1 MKYGIIGTGALGGYY
16 GGRLAESGKEVHF
29 LFNSDYEYVKKN
41 GLKVDSVKGNFH
53 LQTINAYNRVEDM
66 PKCDVVL
73 VCLKTTNNHLLQTLL
88 PPLVHDETIVILIQN
103 GLGVEEDLQ
112 AIFPNLLIAGALAF
126 ICARKNESGYIEH
139 LDEGKLNIGAYS
151 PNLNKMKLFDIAS
164 DFEESKIEAE
174 VVELNQVR
182 WEKLLWNIPFNGLSV
197 VMNASTDEL
206 LKDKNT
212 KMLLYDLMQEVILAA
227 NHCGAKL
234 MPQAA
239 DRNLSSTEEMI
250 PYSPSMKLDF
260 EHQRALEVFYIYT
273 KPITTAIL
281 AGIEMPRVSMLEK
294 QLRFIESQYLNK

>member
-16 GGRLAESGKEVHF
+16 GGSLAEAGKDVHF

-41 GLKVDSVKGNFH
+41 GLKVDSINGNFH
-53 LQTINAYNRVEDM
+53 LKTINAYNNVKDM

-73 VCLKTTNNHLLQTLL
+73 VCLKTTNNHLLEQLL

-112 AIFPNLLIAGALAF
+112 TVFPNLLIAGGLAF
-126 ICARKNESGYIEH
+126 ICARKNEHGYIEH
-139 LDEGKLNIGAYS
+139 LDEGRLNIGAYS
-151 PNLNKMKLFDIAS
+151 NGISKLTLLDIAS
-164 DFEESKIEAE
+164 DFEDAKIEVD
-174 VVELNQVR
+174 VVDLNQAR
-182 WEKLLWNIPFNGLSV
+182 WEKLLWNIPFNGMSV

-212 KMLLYDLMQEVILAA
+212 KMLIYDIMQEVILAA

-234 MPQAA
+234 MPQQAE
-239 DRNLSSTEEMI
+239 RNIASTLDMI

-260 EHQRALEVFYIYT
+260 EHKRAMETLYIYT

-281 AGIEMPRVSMLEK
+281 AGVEMPRVSMLEK
-294 QLRFIESQYLNK
+294 QLRYIEAQYNK